1 MYRMRDMAENAKIPT
16 ERGSVVHPRVE
27 RGLRKLGEDISLARR
42 ARKMSAQDFADRCS
56 ISRATLHRLESGD
69 PGVGLNTLAVA
80 LHALGRLDA
89 LVDIADPMHDAV
101 TMMQLREAVPRRV
114 NRPKSKADDKAGEIV
129 EATDGKYVGF

>member
-1 MYRMRDMAENAKIPT
+1 MTANAKIPT
-16 ERGSVVHPRVE
+16 SRGSVVHPRVE

-42 ARKMSAQDFADRCS
+42 ARRMSAQDFADRCG

-69 PGVGLNTLAVA
+69 PGVGIKTLAVA

-89 LVDIADPMHDAV
+89 LVDLADPMHDAV

-114 NRPKSKADDKAGEIV
+114 NKARKKADGEIAGLV
-129 EATDGKYVGF
+129 EKTDGKFVGF